1 MSIAFQYHDAIS
13 ARLRDSGQSLA
24 RQHQALAVLWTIT
37 RHLSWQSYECTKT
50 AADLS
55 HITGEKGS
63 MARCLDLLE
72 RVGLFGVLSK
82 GAARLSL

>member
-37 RHLSWQSYECTKT
+37 RHLSWHRCASICWN
-50 AADLS
+50 ASALS
-55 HITGEKGS
+55 GE
-63 MARCLDLLE
+63 
-72 RVGLFGVLSK
+72 
-82 GAARLSL
+82 